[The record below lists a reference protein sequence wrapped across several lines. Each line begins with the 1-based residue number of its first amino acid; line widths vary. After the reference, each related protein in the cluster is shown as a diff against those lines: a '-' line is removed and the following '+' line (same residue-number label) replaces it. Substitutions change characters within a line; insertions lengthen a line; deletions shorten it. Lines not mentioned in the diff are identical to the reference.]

1 MYTRNPTKKTAPRV
15 AVLDQGATTWCSK
28 SKLDE
33 QDPQDAE
40 DEWDEKKK
48 TMERTK
54 KKIIKKNGM
63 LPGSPSLSTK
73 YHIPT
78 SFDI

>member
-48 TMERTK
+48 TMERRK
-54 KKIIKKNGM
+54 KK
-63 LPGSPSLSTK
+63 
-73 YHIPT
+73 
-78 SFDI
+78 